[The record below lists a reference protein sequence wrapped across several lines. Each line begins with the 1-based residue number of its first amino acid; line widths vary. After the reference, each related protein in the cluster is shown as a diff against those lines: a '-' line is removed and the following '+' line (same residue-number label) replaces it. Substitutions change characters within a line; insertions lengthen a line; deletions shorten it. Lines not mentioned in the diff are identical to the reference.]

1 MGRIQVLEPKTAALI
16 AAGEV
21 VTRPGSVV
29 KELVE
34 NALDAGA
41 RHITVEIEEG
51 GRRLLRVVD
60 DGWGMTPEEA
70 PLALLR
76 HATSKIRR
84 EEDLLGITTL
94 GFRGEALPSIAQVS
108 RLEILTRPP
117 GAEGG
122 FRVMAEGGDLLD
134 SQVAAAPPGTQVT
147 VADLFF
153 NTPVRRKFLKSR
165 EAEQGYILE
174 TVRHL
179 ALGYPEV
186 QFRLTAGKRVLLA
199 APAAQ
204 TLLERVA
211 AVYGAE
217 AAENLLPLAL
227 EGGPWAA
234 AGVLSV
240 PDYTVAS
247 SRFQVLLVN
256 RRVVQ
261 DRILAAAVRAAY
273 QGLLPRGR
281 HPVVVA
287 YLTLPPEQVDVNVH
301 PTKAEVRFRDPG
313 RVYALLFGAL
323 RQGLGALSREKPRY
337 QAVWQPGSLALA
349 QDPGAAPAAAFP
361 AAHPGFPP
369 RRPRPWSPCPNPSRL
384 PPGFASRTCTSS
396 DSCTIP
402 TSWPRAP
409 RGWCSSTSTPRM
421 NGCSMRPWK
430 SDPDQVPRQSLL
442 FPKIVEVSP
451 AQADWVGDNLA
462 LLARF
467 GLELEAFGG
476 ASFRVMAAP
485 AWLASADLEAL
496 VLDLVERLAPVKSSA
511 SPQALEEQVRT
522 LMACHGAIRAG
533 QRLAPEEM
541 AALLA
546 QLDGSGG
553 LLPLSPRPAAVA
565 ADPLRRHPPE
575 LPAAPGLGVATA
587 KVAVLV
593 GPTAVGKTA
602 AALDLALAVGADIV
616 NADSLQVYRELDIGT
631 AKPTPAERARVRH
644 HLVDAA
650 DPDEPYDAARYAR
663 EGRAVIAD
671 LHGRGVPPWWWAAPA
686 CTSRPCWAACFTRG
700 RGSGKCGGAWPGSWL
715 SRACRPFLP
724 AWHPW
729 TRTAP
734 GGWPPATPT
743 ASSGPWRWWRPP
755 AAP

>member
-117 GAEGG
+117 GTAGG
-122 FRVMAEGGDLLD
+122 FRVLTEGGDILE
-134 SQVAAAPPGTQVT
+134 SQVAAAPHGTQVT

-186 QFRLTAGKRVLLA
+186 QFRLTAGKRTLLA
-199 APAAQ
+199 APAPQ

-217 AAENLLPLAL
+217 AAQNLLPLAL

-281 HPVVVA
+281 QPVVVA

-313 RVYALLFGAL
+313 RVYGLLFGAL
-323 RQGLGALSREKPRY
+323 RQGLEALTGQKPRY

-349 QDPGAAPAAAFP
+349 QDPGAAPPAAFP
-361 AAHPGFPP
+361 ASPSWVPLPAPATLEPPPESPPIHAGFRFQDLHLIGQLHHTYILAQSPEGLVLIDQHAAHERVLYEALEVG
-369 RRPRPWSPCPNPSRL
+369 
-384 PPGFASRTCTSS
+384 
-396 DSCTIP
+396 
-402 TSWPRAP
+402 
-409 RGWCSSTSTPRM
+409 
-421 NGCSMRPWK
+421 
-430 SDPDQVPRQSLL
+430 PDQVPRQSLL

-451 AQADWVGDNLA
+451 AQADWVGENLA

-467 GLELEAFGG
+467 GLELEGFGG
-476 ASFRVMAAP
+476 ASFRVTAAP

-546 QLDGSGG
+546 QLDNLSVSSHCPHGR
-553 LLPLSPRPAAVA
+553 PLWRLIPY
-565 ADPLRRHPPE
+565 
-575 LPAAPGLGVATA
+575 
-587 KVAVLV
+587 
-593 GPTAVGKTA
+593 
-602 AALDLALAVGADIV
+602 ADIRQ
-616 NADSLQVYRELDIGT
+616 SFR
-631 AKPTPAERARVRH
+631 
-644 HLVDAA
+644 
-650 DPDEPYDAARYAR
+650 
-663 EGRAVIAD
+663 
-671 LHGRGVPPWWWAAPA
+671 
-686 CTSRPCWAACFTRG
+686 RPR
-700 RGSGKCGGAWPGSWL
+700 S
-715 SRACRPFLP
+715 
-724 AWHPW
+724 
-729 TRTAP
+729 
-734 GGWPPATPT
+734 
-743 ASSGPWRWWRPP
+743 
-755 AAP
+755 